1 MTASTER
8 FLVPKTYAELQ
19 KLYGSHIKK
28 LLLRCNRVDRN
39 FEDLHSYVWVKILE
53 ARVLDR
59 FEDHMAKQTPK
70 VLSGLEICDLLG
82 VSWRQWVQ
90 TIKAYHTGKRA
101 LWMPTPVNEA
111 EFRLQ
116 GLSWFNSKTASY
128 SYEDVIQL
136 TWGQNIRGRLRWAFN
151 QWGQDVKD
159 GIIIGPT
166 RPEGHLKIPEV
177 RPTPSQF
184 KNYLSTSVLNHYA
197 NFCRTLKRRHQER
210 PQTPRGFEGDATP
223 WEDTLEEVK
232 EAPAELKVALSEART
247 LLSET
252 IQSCL
257 MEFGIKAGGD
267 AEGKIFAQLQEGA
280 TLIQALKG
288 AGLPVRVRK
297 SVIKSIREDPDL
309 DEEAAEKETPEE

>member
-1 MTASTER
+1 MTASAER

-19 KLYGSHIKK
+19 RVYGPHIKK
-28 LLLRCNRVDRN
+28 LLMRCNRVERN

-59 FEDHMAKQTPK
+59 FEDYMARQTPK

-82 VSWRQWVQ
+82 VSWQQWVR
-90 TIKAYHTGKRA
+90 TVTAYHTGKRA
-101 LWMPTPVNEA
+101 VWMPTPVNEA
-111 EFRLQ
+111 VFRLQ
-116 GLSWFNSKTASY
+116 GLCWFAAKEASY
-128 SYEDVIQL
+128 SYEDVISL
-136 TWGQNIRGRLRWAFN
+136 TWGEQILGKLRWAFSP
-151 QWGQDVKD
+151 WGQEVRD
-159 GIIIGPT
+159 GIVVGPS

-177 RPTPSQF
+177 RPTQSQF

-232 EAPAELKVALSEART
+232 EAPAELKIALSEART

-252 IQSCL
+252 IQDCL
-257 MEFGIKAGGD
+257 IEFGIKAGGD
-267 AEGKIFAQLQEGA
+267 AESKIFAQLQEGA
-280 TLIQALKG
+280 TLLQALKG

-297 SVIKSIREDPDL
+297 SVIKSIREDSDL
-309 DEEAAEKETPEE
+309 DDPAADEETTDG